1 MIPTVGTGL
10 LLVVLLLGG
19 CTTPSR
25 TDPPDVRMHSSTTAD
40 ATVAC
45 LVRALDA
52 QSPGR
57 PLTGPPIPHH
67 AVLIVP
73 GQVYEVT
80 PSRPLN
86 LIADQNYTVRVTAED
101 GGAAM
106 ELRAMYGWVD
116 ELQSSVEQCGEVVR
130 K

>member
-1 MIPTVGTGL
+1 
-10 LLVVLLLGG
+10 
-19 CTTPSR
+19 
-25 TDPPDVRMHSSTTAD
+25 MHSSTTAEE
-40 ATVAC
+40 TVAC

-52 QSPGR
+52 QSPGK
-57 PLTGPPIPHH
+57 PLTGGGIAHH

-86 LIADQNYTVRVTAED
+86 LIADQNYTVRVD
-101 GGAAM
+101 GRGRGAAM

-116 ELQSSVEQCGEVVR
+116 ELQSSVAQCGEVTAGDQ
-130 K
+130 